1 MNPFMQRK
9 LSNLFT
15 TLGLQE
21 FFLFHRHLKKLPAT
35 EGKLSKPI
43 HLMSKEQDRLLE
55 NTHLDFRITSKCW
68 HIETKD
74 EQNNFCCCY

>member
-15 TLGLQE
+15 ALDLQE
-21 FFLFHRHLKKLPAT
+21 FFLFHRQRKKFPAT

-43 HLMSKEQDRLLE
+43 HLMSKEQDRVLE
-55 NTHLDFRITSKCW
+55 NTHLDFRVTIKC
-68 HIETKD
+68 
-74 EQNNFCCCY
+74 